1 MYKTINLHDFVDA
14 FEAAERGEQYSYAA
28 KKALY
33 EHLTEYEE
41 DTGEQIELDI
51 IAICCD
57 WIEYKDLAAIQVDY
71 PYIMTLDDL
80 QEYTIV
86 LLTDDDTILIQQ
98 F

>member
-1 MYKTINLHDFVDA
+1 MYKTINLHEFIGA
-14 FEAAERGEQYSYAA
+14 FEAAERGEQFSYAG

-33 EHLTEYEE
+33 EYITESEE

-57 WIEYKDLAAIQVDY
+57 WAEYNDLAAIQVDY
-71 PYIMTLDDL
+71 PHIITLDDL
-80 QEYTIV
+80 QEYTTV